1 MQDIFETQATNIKK
15 HKSNFNI
22 NFSSCKFRDSES
34 KSNNR
39 PKTSKISKSKTVNV
53 STLADSGI
61 EKGNKAME
69 DIKIIEDQQKM
80 MVQEKPKL
88 IFSKNTYLK

>member
-39 PKTSKISKSKTVNV
+39 PKILSKSKTVNV
-53 STLADSGI
+53 STLKNSGI
-61 EKGNKAME
+61 EKGNKAIE
-69 DIKIIEDQQKM
+69 DIQIIDDQQKM

-88 IFSKNTYLK
+88 IFSKNTYQK